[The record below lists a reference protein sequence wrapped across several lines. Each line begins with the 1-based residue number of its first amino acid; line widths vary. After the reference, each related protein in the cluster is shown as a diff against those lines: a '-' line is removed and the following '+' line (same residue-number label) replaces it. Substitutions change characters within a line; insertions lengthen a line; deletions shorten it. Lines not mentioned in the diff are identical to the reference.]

1 MNRMLRIT
9 FTGFVF
15 STSDWIVV
23 QWQSQSAKC
32 AADPGFTMCGLLRT
46 WRTGACG
53 QHNLCNILKVDFH
66 HVATWSSCSRLVS
79 SSSCFDLKAI
89 NVLQDCLKNVTRYL
103 ATPEK
108 VKVVLIIIAAG
119 VASKGLGDEV
129 KDIGFWK
136 QTINF
141 LWFHDMPL

>member
-1 MNRMLRIT
+1 
-9 FTGFVF
+9 
-15 STSDWIVV
+15 
-23 QWQSQSAKC
+23 
-32 AADPGFTMCGLLRT
+32 
-46 WRTGACG
+46 
-53 QHNLCNILKVDFH
+53 
-66 HVATWSSCSRLVS
+66 LVS

-129 KDIGFWK
+129 KDIGF
-136 QTINF
+136 
-141 LWFHDMPL
+141 